1 MLHFFNP
8 GHETAVLN
16 GSPYY
21 MAPANVVTMQ
31 RELAFL
37 PAWYANDEDF
47 VFIWDELDSTFYNQI
62 KQSFD
67 FKPKPITK
75 DQLQTLNN
83 QHLNLWGISP
93 QSIHFFQELKDN
105 FTLDIHIPEWSS
117 EYIYLNSRNA
127 AFDCLSALSANID
140 WVSDE
145 LLPLYFDNLDDIEK
159 YVESKSY
166 QLLAKAPYSSSGR
179 GLLWLPIGGLTRTE
193 RQILHG
199 HLKKQERV
207 SIEKALDKKGDFAME
222 FMSNG
227 DGRVVFMGYSLFYT
241 NSKGAY
247 EGNFLGSQIEIE
259 SYLLKSIFQE
269 KLETVK
275 FNLENILSKKY
286 GNIYTGCIGV
296 DMLIY
301 EEDNTLKIHP
311 CIEINMRSNMGLL
324 ALRISENYIAPASKG
339 QFKLDFSPKVGEIY
353 KGHLEM
359 QEMYPPVF
367 SNNRIVSGYM
377 PLCPVMESNHYRAYI
392 LVK

>member
-31 RELAFL
+31 KELAFL

-47 VFIWDELDSTFYNQI
+47 VFVWNELDSTFYNQI
-62 KQSFD
+62 QKDFD

-75 DQLQTLNN
+75 DQLQNINN

-93 QSIHFFQELKDN
+93 QAIHFFKELKDEFN
-105 FTLDIHIPEWSS
+105 LDIHIPEWNSQFV
-117 EYIYLNSRNA
+117 YLNSRRA
-127 AFDCLSALSANID
+127 AFDCLSDLFLNID
-140 WVSDE
+140 WVSEE
-145 LLPLYFDNLDDIEK
+145 LLPQYFENLDDIEE
-159 YVESKSY
+159 YVKNKSY

-199 HLKKQERV
+199 HLKKQGRV
-207 SIEKALDKKGDFAME
+207 SIEKALEKKVDFAME

-227 DGRVVFMGYSLFYT
+227 YGQVLFVGYSLFYT

-259 SYLLKSIFQE
+259 NYLLESISRE
-269 KLETVK
+269 ELETVK
-275 FNLENILSKKY
+275 SNLENILSKKY
-286 GNIYTGCIGV
+286 GSIYTGCVGV

-301 EEDNTLKIHP
+301 EEDDIRKLHP

-339 QFKLDFSPKVGEIY
+339 QFKLDFSPKVGDIY
-353 KGHLEM
+353 NKHLEM
-359 QEMYPPVF
+359 QKMYPPVF
-367 SNNRIVSGYM
+367 LDNRIVSGYM
-377 PLCPVMESNHYRAYI
+377 PLCPVMKQNHYWAYI
-392 LVK
+392 LVD